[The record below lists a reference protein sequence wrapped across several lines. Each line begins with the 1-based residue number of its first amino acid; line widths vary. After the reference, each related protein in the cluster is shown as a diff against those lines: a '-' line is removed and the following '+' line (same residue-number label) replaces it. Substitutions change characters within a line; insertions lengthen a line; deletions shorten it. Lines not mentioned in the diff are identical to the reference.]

1 MLPLVLG
8 GIALAAVGYG
18 MKEYCESEG
27 CPWDEEPERTYTAPV
42 NLFESL
48 HQKKL
53 ELYEHKLRKLRE
65 LVLQFEGVD
74 KKLQLKDTATIY
86 EETLLQSELEDD
98 VRLYANMYM
107 QTVHTSASLVDT
119 YIYTLEVL
127 LATEKH
133 YHRLDTLE
141 KKLIKRVYR
150 VVNNVQKLLGLRLLE
165 DKALNVATVPTLKK
179 LQEKLDVLATHKIYK
194 MTGVKNG
201 K

>member
-74 KKLQLKDTATIY
+74 KKLQLKDTANIY

-98 VRLYANMYM
+98 VKLYANMYM
-107 QTVHTSASLVDT
+107 QTVHTSTSLVDT

-127 LATEKH
+127 LTKEKH

-150 VVNNVQKLLGLRLLE
+150 VVNNVQKLLALRLL
-165 DKALNVATVPTLKK
+165 DGKTLNVATITTLKK
-179 LQEKLDVLATHKIYK
+179 LQEKLDVLATHKNI
-194 MTGVKNG
+194 
-201 K
+201 